1 MHTNPITAWANTVSA
16 ENREDH
22 PYSSPCCLNW
32 ETLIQTE
39 HCTLCCIQTVGS
51 EKETHSSFWCW
62 ISFFLP
68 WVSQRTDCGLR
79 EKKKIKP
86 SANKQRPVDGCGII
100 HEAARLVSTPFSHCK
115 AVMDNSCCPGG
126 LLFGSCPLKATSKA
140 SSHLAQSFLC
150 CFLSEKTD

>member
-22 PYSSPCCLNW
+22 PYSSPRCRNW

-62 ISFFLP
+62 ISFFPALSESENRL
-68 WVSQRTDCGLR
+68 WSKR
-79 EKKKIKP
+79 KKKSSLLQTSKGLWMGVELFMKLQGWWAHP
-86 SANKQRPVDGCGII
+86 SPT
-100 HEAARLVSTPFSHCK
+100 ARLWWIIL
-115 AVMDNSCCPGG
+115 AVQVASYLAAALWKPQVRQAVTWHN
-126 LLFGSCPLKATSKA
+126 LFYAV
-140 SSHLAQSFLC
+140 F
-150 CFLSEKTD
+150 